1 MSFGIDKKNQRFL
14 FFTGGS
20 DVIAAGAT
28 SFIAIGG
35 SITDSTTEAQR
46 QLHIPFACV
55 MNELTVITANGQP
68 ASGSMVFTVRKN
80 GANTSI
86 VLTIAAN
93 ASAGTYTSTSSLTAT
108 FAANDLLSVQVVNN
122 ASGNSG
128 AIKSWSIKTT

>member
-20 DVIAAGAT
+20 DVITAGAT
-28 SFIAIGG
+28 SFIATGG

>member
-1 MSFGIDKKNQRFL
+1 MGFGINKINQRFL
-14 FFTGGS
+14 FFTSGS

-28 SFIAIGG
+28 SFISPGG
-35 SITDSTTEAQR
+35 SISDSTTEAQR

-55 MNELTVITANGQP
+55 MSELTVITANGHP

-80 GANTSI
+80 GVGTSV

-93 ASAGTYTSTSSLTAT
+93 ANAGTYTSTSTLTAS

-122 ASGNSG
+122 ASGNSA

>member
-14 FFTGGS
+14 MFTSGS

-28 SFIAIGG
+28 SFIAPGG

-68 ASGSMVFTVRKN
+68 ASGSLVFTVRKN
-80 GANTSI
+80 GVDTSI
-86 VLTIAAN
+86 VLTVAAN
-93 ASAGTYTSTSSLTAT
+93 ANAGTYTSTSSLTAT
-108 FAANDLLSVQVVNN
+108 FTANDLLSVQVVNN
-122 ASGNSG
+122 ASGNSA